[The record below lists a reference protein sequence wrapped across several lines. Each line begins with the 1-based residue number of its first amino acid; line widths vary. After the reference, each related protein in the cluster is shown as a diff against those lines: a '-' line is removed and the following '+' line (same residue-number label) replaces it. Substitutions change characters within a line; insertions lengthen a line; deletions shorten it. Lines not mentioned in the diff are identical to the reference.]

1 MYLCVIIGYITISK
15 RCVIPPKMWKEQNR
29 PTVMMNKIKICVR
42 DTQSESKFSYGVE
55 YFVWEQ

>member
-1 MYLCVIIGYITISK
+1 
-15 RCVIPPKMWKEQNR
+15 MWKEQNR